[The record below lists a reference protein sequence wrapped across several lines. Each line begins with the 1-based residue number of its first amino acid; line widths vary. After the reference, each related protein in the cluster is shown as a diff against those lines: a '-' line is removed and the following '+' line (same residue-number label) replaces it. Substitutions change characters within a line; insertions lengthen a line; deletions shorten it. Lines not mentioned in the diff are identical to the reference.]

1 MDSKPT
7 QHPKSSCT
15 GGSALLVADCEFSP
29 SECLVLEVVR
39 YFCLGFAEPA
49 SFSWDRAIM
58 RAQSELGS
66 ADGALVACSVAAV
79 LRAIRRERRSRFE
92 FMNAHCAACSL
103 RIRNTE
109 LSVMRLLR
117 GARLDDIDLMKA
129 AAMVIVEGRSM
140 SGLLAAAHE
149 CGRDLN
155 TLFPEEVAVWHSA
168 PRAVRLLH

>member
-1 MDSKPT
+1 MHPDPT
-7 QHPKSSCT
+7 QHPKASCSND
-15 GGSALLVADCEFSP
+15 SALLVEDCEFSP
-29 SECLVLEVVR
+29 SECLVLEVMR
-39 YFCLGFAEPA
+39 YFCLAFAEPA
-49 SFSWDRAIM
+49 SFSWDHAIT

-66 ADGALVACSVAAV
+66 ADGALVACSVAGV

-92 FMNAHCAACSL
+92 FMNAHCATCAL

-109 LSVMRLLR
+109 LSVMRLIR

-140 SGLLAAAHE
+140 AGLLAAAHN

-155 TLFPEEVAVWHSA
+155 SLFPDELAVWHSA